1 MLDENNMIN
10 SIGHKSK
17 SEENRQQI
25 IKIIKSF
32 PENSLADQWLGL
44 CGFTAIGPGSIPWSE
59 N

>member
-1 MLDENNMIN
+1 MLDENMIN
-10 SIGHKSK
+10 SIGRKSI

-25 IKIIKSF
+25 IKIIKRF
-32 PENSLADQWLGL
+32 PGNSRADQWLGL

>member
-10 SIGHKSK
+10 SIGHKFK

-32 PENSLADQWLGL
+32 PGNSLADQRLGL